1 MAADPPPAPFDDLV
15 SQPEEPLRAAVAADA
30 LRPEQEL
37 VPELLDQLRWT
48 PDEAERTRTLA
59 LRLVARMRAQT
70 PPGGV
75 AGLLRAYDLSTPEGL
90 ALMQLAEALLRVP
103 DAATRDLLIQ
113 DKLWGRDWRAHLG
126 RGRPW
131 SVNAATLGLMAA
143 AGIAATAGSASAPS
157 FIRAAAGLA
166 RPLIRLG
173 VVHAVRR
180 VGDHFVAGRAIDE
193 ALARGRGGE
202 AKGYLHSYDMLGEA
216 AMTAEDATRHFA
228 TYEAAI
234 HAIGRASP
242 GRSPYAG
249 PGVSIK
255 LSALHPRYE
264 RAKRGRVMAEL
275 LPRVA
280 RLASL
285 AKAYDIGL
293 NVDAEEADRL
303 DLSLD
308 LFEALT
314 LDPALADWQGLGFVV
329 QAYGKRASR
338 LIDWLADLAERSQRR
353 LMVRLVKGAYW
364 DAEIKRAQIAGL
376 DGFKV
381 FTRKEHTDLSY
392 LACARKLLS
401 ATARLFPQFA
411 THNAQTVA
419 AVLAMAGP
427 GFRPGDYEFQA
438 LHAMADP
445 VYGALSQE
453 REKRPV
459 RIYAPVGAHE
469 ALLAYLARRLLE
481 NGANS
486 SFLNRV
492 ADETETVER
501 LVADPVAVAL
511 ARKPLGAPHERI
523 AAPLDLFEPER
534 RNARGVDLVDDRALD
549 DFAAAARKAAAA
561 PWRAKPTS
569 AGEATTCRPVVNP
582 ADREDVVGYVA
593 VAAPADIERA
603 LALASS
609 SAGWRGT
616 PVAGRAAR
624 LRSAA
629 DAMEREL
636 PGLAGLIV
644 REAGKTVPNA
654 VAEVREAVD
663 FLRYYAVEAER
674 RLGDAKP
681 VGVVACVS
689 PWNFPLAIFTGQV
702 AAALVAGNAVVAKPA
717 EETPLIAAW
726 ATRLL
731 HEAGVPEDALQL
743 VTGDGDVGAALVS
756 DARVEAVVFTGSIEA
771 ARSIQRA
778 LVGRRTRD
786 GRPAPFIAETGGQNA
801 MIADSTALPEQVVA
815 DVIQS
820 AFDSAGQRCSALRA
834 LFLQDEIADRTL
846 RMLRGAFRELEIGRP
861 DRMSTDIG
869 PVITEEARGRFEAH
883 VEAMRARGARID
895 RLRLPDAARDG
906 CFVAP
911 TIIEIASLAD
921 LGGEVFGPV
930 LHVLRYDAR
939 DLDHVVDAVN
949 ATGYA
954 LTFGLHSRIDETVAR
969 VVARAAAGNVY
980 VNRNIVGAVVGSQPF
995 GGSGLSGTGPKAGG
1009 PHYLRRLCAF
1019 ASDPP
1024 VPGAST
1030 AAGGAE
1036 QAYSDWL
1043 AIEGL
1048 DPSAILARVHGVGV
1062 PVGPMRDLPG
1072 PVGDRNRYA
1081 LAACGRVLTRAEE
1094 EMQQLAQV
1102 AAVMAAGG
1110 VAIVEAGSPAAARL
1124 SRLPDGLAPRVRIV
1138 EDWREAGIAAAL
1150 FQGGDDALTDLQ
1162 RELSELPGG
1171 VTTVHVAKAAPDDR
1185 ELRYDVTAL
1194 LRERSV
1200 SINTAAAGGNA
1211 ELMARA

>member
-15 SQPEEPLRAAVAADA
+15 SKPEASLRAAIAADG

-37 VPELLDQLRWT
+37 VPALFDQLRWT
-48 PDEAERTRTLA
+48 PDEAGRTRALA
-59 LRLVARMRAQT
+59 LRLVTRMRAQT

-103 DAATRDLLIQ
+103 DAPTRDLLIQ
-113 DKLWGRDWRAHLG
+113 DKLRGRDWRAHLG

-131 SVNAATLGLMAA
+131 SVNAATLGLMTAAAISAA
-143 AGIAATAGSASAPS
+143 AGSGRTPS
-157 FIRAAAGLA
+157 LIRAAAGLA
-166 RPLIRLG
+166 RPLIRFG

-193 ALARGRGGE
+193 ALERGRASE

-216 AMTAEDATRHFA
+216 AMTAEDATRHLA
-228 TYEAAI
+228 TYETAI
-234 HAIGRASP
+234 HAIGKASA
-242 GRSPYAG
+242 GRGPYAG

-275 LPRVA
+275 LPRAA
-280 RLASL
+280 RLAGL

-308 LFEALT
+308 LFEALA

-338 LIDWLADLAERSQRR
+338 LVDWLGDLAGRSQRR

-381 FTRKEHTDLSY
+381 FTRKEHTELSY

-401 ATARLFPQFA
+401 ATERLFPQFA

-427 GFRPGDYEFQA
+427 GFRDGDYEFQA

-445 VYGALSQE
+445 VYAALSQE
-453 REKRPV
+453 GEKRPV
-459 RIYAPVGAHE
+459 RIYAPVGPHE
-469 ALLAYLARRLLE
+469 ALLAYLVRRLLE

-492 ADETETVER
+492 ADETETIEG
-501 LVADPVAVAL
+501 LVADPVAAVW
-511 ARKPLGAPHERI
+511 AREPLGAPHERI
-523 AAPLDLFEPER
+523 VAPLDLFEPER

-549 DFAAAARKAAAA
+549 DFAAAARKGAAA
-561 PWRAKPTS
+561 PLRAKPTG
-569 AGEATTCRPVVNP
+569 ATEAATCRPVVNP
-582 ADREDVVGYVA
+582 ADRRDVVGYVA
-593 VAAPADIERA
+593 DAAPADIERA

-609 SAGWRGT
+609 TGWRRT
-616 PVAGRAAR
+616 PVSERAAR
-624 LRSAA
+624 LRAAA

-674 RLGDAKP
+674 RLRDAEP
-681 VGVVACVS
+681 IGVGACVS

-702 AAALVAGNAVVAKPA
+702 AAALAAGNAVVAKPA
-717 EETPLIAAW
+717 EETPLTAAW

-731 HEAGVPEDALQL
+731 HEAGVPEDALHL
-743 VTGDGDVGAALVS
+743 VTGDGKVGAALVS

-801 MIADSTALPEQVVA
+801 MVVDSTALPEQVVA
-815 DVIQS
+815 DVLQS
-820 AFDSAGQRCSALRA
+820 AFDSSGQRCSALRA

-846 RMLRGAFRELEIGRP
+846 RMLKGAFQELEVGRP
-861 DRMSTDIG
+861 DRLSTDIG
-869 PVITEEARGRFEAH
+869 PVITQEARERIEAH
-883 VEAMRARGARID
+883 VAAMRARGARID
-895 RLRLPDAARDG
+895 RLPLPAAAKDG
-906 CFVAP
+906 RFVAP
-911 TIIEIASLAD
+911 TIIEIARLAD
-921 LGGEVFGPV
+921 LEREVFGPV

-939 DLDHVVDAVN
+939 DLDRVVDAVN

-954 LTFGLHSRIDETVAR
+954 LTFGLHSRIDETAAR
-969 VVARAAAGNVY
+969 VVERAAAGNVY

-1019 ASDPP
+1019 ASDP
-1024 VPGAST
+1024 VPAASAVT
-1030 AAGGAE
+1030 GGAVN
-1036 QAYSDWL
+1036 AYSDWL

-1048 DPSAILARVHGVGV
+1048 DPSAILARVRGLDV
-1062 PVGPMRDLPG
+1062 PIGAMGDLPG
-1072 PVGDRNRYA
+1072 PVGECNRYEM
-1081 LAACGRVLTRAEE
+1081 AACGHALTRAEDE
-1094 EMQQLAQV
+1094 SEQLAQV
-1102 AAVMAAGG
+1102 AAVLAAGG
-1110 VAIVEAGSPAAARL
+1110 VAIVEVRSPAAARL
-1124 SRLPDGLAPRVRIV
+1124 AGLPDGLAPSVRIV
-1138 EDWREAGIAAAL
+1138 EEWRKAEIASAL
-1150 FQGGDDALTDLQ
+1150 FQGRDDALTKLQ
-1162 RELSELPGG
+1162 SELSELPGA
-1171 VTTVHVAKAAPDDR
+1171 VTTVHVATAGAADGK
-1185 ELRYDVTAL
+1185 LRYDVTAL